1 MVTKQIA
8 TIGVVG
14 AGTMGAGIAQVA
26 AQAGYD
32 VVLVAQA
39 ELWLDR
45 GLETITASLDRL
57 VEKEHLTERERDA
70 VLARIEGS
78 VDLPHLSGCDLV
90 IEAVTEAFA
99 TKAEVFREVADVAD
113 PDTIIASNTSSI
125 SISALAATVPEPGR
139 VAGMHFFNPVPVLS
153 LVEIVRGLQTDDET
167 VATIRDVAARMGKTP
182 VEAKDAP
189 GFVANRI
196 LMPMINEA
204 VSCLDEGVASAEDID
219 TVLRLGA
226 NHPMGP
232 LALADLIGLDVCLSI
247 MEVLHHDFGDDKY
260 RPAPLL
266 RRMVAAGR
274 LGRKAGRGFH
284 AYAQGG

>member
-1 MVTKQIA
+1 LTSRIA

-32 VVLVAQA
+32 VVLVDLA
-39 ELWLDR
+39 ETWLDR
-45 GLETITASLDRL
+45 GLATITGNLDRQ
-57 VEKEHLTERERDA
+57 VEKGRLADTDRDA
-70 VLARIEGS
+70 ILARIEGS
-78 VDLPHLSGCDLV
+78 VKLSHLSGCDLV
-90 IEAVTEAFA
+90 IEAVTESFA
-99 TKAEVFREVADVAD
+99 TKADVFREVADVTA
-113 PDTIIASNTSSI
+113 PGTIIASNTSSI
-125 SISALAATVPEPGR
+125 SISALAATVPDPGR
-139 VAGMHFFNPVPVLS
+139 VAGMHFFNPVPVLT
-153 LVEIVRGLQTDDET
+153 LVEVVRGLQTSDQT
-167 VATIRDVAARMGKTP
+167 IATIRDIAVRMGKSP

-204 VSCLDEGVASAEDID
+204 VSCLDEGVATAGDID
-219 TVLRLGA
+219 TVLKLGA
-226 NHPMGP
+226 AHPMGP
-232 LALADLIGLDVCLSI
+232 LALADLIGIDVCLSI

-274 LGRKAGRGFH
+274 LGRKSGRGFH
-284 AYAQGG
+284 DYAKEG

>member
-1 MVTKQIA
+1 LTKQIA

-32 VVLVAQA
+32 VVLVDQA
-39 ELWLDR
+39 EPWLDR
-45 GLETITASLDRL
+45 GLATITGNLDRQ
-57 VEKEHLTERERDA
+57 VGKGRLTDAERDA
-70 VLARIEGS
+70 ILARIEGS
-78 VDLPHLSGCDLV
+78 VQVPHLSGCDLV
-90 IEAVTEAFA
+90 IEAVTESFA
-99 TKAEVFREVADVAD
+99 TKAEVFRGVADVTA
-113 PDTIIASNTSSI
+113 PGTIIASNTSSI
-125 SISALAATVPEPGR
+125 SISALAATVPIPGR
-139 VAGMHFFNPVPVLS
+139 VAGMHFFNPVPVLT
-153 LVEIVRGLQTDDET
+153 LVEIVRGLQTDDGT
-167 VATIRDVAARMGKTP
+167 VATIRAVAERMGKTP
-182 VEAKDAP
+182 VGAKDAP

-204 VSCLDEGVASAEDID
+204 ISCLDEGVASADDID
-219 TVLRLGA
+219 TVLKLGA
-226 NHPMGP
+226 AHPMGP

-274 LGRKAGRGFH
+274 LGRKSGRGFH
-284 AYAQGG
+284 GYAKGG